1 MWLFNLV
8 TGIIVWGC
16 FLHHVYWRE
25 PGDNAF
31 PGFALASIAALNTLV
46 GILNMP

>member
-1 MWLFNLV
+1 MWLFNIA

-16 FLHHVYWRE
+16 FLHHVYWRGE
-25 PGDNAF
+25 GDSKVT
-31 PGFALASIAALNTLV
+31 GTMLASVAALNTLI